1 MEDSF
6 FQTMKLTFELA
17 GVTTLILLFI
27 GIPLGYF
34 LSQTKSKLKP
44 VIETLVSMPLVLPPS
59 VLGFY
64 LLLAFSP
71 KNSFGSWLEETF
83 DLRLVFSFEG
93 LIIASVIFSLPFM
106 VHPIQSGFSSLSKSL
121 KEASF
126 ILGKSRLETLF
137 YVLLPNIKPSLL
149 TGIVIS
155 FAHTV
160 GEFGVVLMIG
170 GNISGETKLASI
182 AIYDE
187 VEALNYDLAN
197 QYAFTL
203 FIISFVILLFVYMI
217 NKKMLKSEF
226 IK

>member
-1 MEDSF
+1 MDSNF
-6 FQTMKLTFELA
+6 FQTMKLTFEIA
-17 GVTTLILLFI
+17 GITTLILLCI
-27 GIPLGYF
+27 GIPLGYY
-34 LSQTKSKLKP
+34 LSQTTSRIKP
-44 VIETLVSMPLVLPPS
+44 AIEAIVSMPLVLPPS

-71 KNSFGSWLEETF
+71 KNFLGTWLDETF
-83 DLRLVFSFEG
+83 NIRLVFSFEG

-121 KEASF
+121 QEASY
-126 ILGKSRLETLF
+126 ILGKSKLQTIWF
-137 YVLLPNIKPSLL
+137 VLLPNMKPSVL
-149 TGIVIS
+149 TGMVIT

-170 GNISGETKLASI
+170 GNIKDETRVASI

-187 VEALNYDLAN
+187 VEALNYTLAN

-203 FIISFVILLFVYMI
+203 FVISFTILLFVYAV
-217 NKKMLKSEF
+217 NKKMVRSEF
-226 IK
+226 R